1 MLLLRPVRRL
11 VVLALMIAVAL
22 VAIPALIPEL
32 NPFKSEQV
40 DRSPPA
46 VLRSLARLSE
56 YRAAT
61 ANLQQIVD
69 VEEDTILPGFL
80 AGERTLIQASGT
92 VDAAVDFRGLQAG
105 RDLQVSED
113 RRSVTVTLPAPRLT
127 APRLNLAET
136 RVVDRDRGLGNRIA
150 DVFGDDADEERELL
164 ALAER
169 RLAEAAAAD
178 PALLRAGERNTREML
193 TGLLRGLGFERVTV
207 RFAPPTV

>member
-92 VDAAVDFRGLQAG
+92 VDAAVDFRGLQEG
-105 RDLQVSED
+105 RNLQVSED

>member
-1 MLLLRPVRRL
+1 MRRL
-11 VVLALMIAVAL
+11 RGLALLAALAVVATVVLGQLL
-22 VAIPALIPEL
+22 PSL
-32 NPFKSEQV
+32 NPFGSESV

-46 VLRSLARLSE
+46 VLRSLARLTE

-69 VEEDTILPGFL
+69 VEQDTFLPSFL

-92 VDAAVDFRGLQAG
+92 VDAAVDFRGLRAG

-113 RRSVTVTLPAPRLT
+113 RRSVVVTLPAPRLT
-127 APRLNLAET
+127 PPRLDLAET
-136 RVVDRDRGLGNRIA
+136 KVIDTDRGLGNRIA
-150 DVFGDDADEERELL
+150 DAFSDDPDEQRELL

-169 RLAEAAAAD
+169 KLAQAAAAD
-178 PALLRAGERNTREML
+178 PELLRAGERNTREML

-207 RFAPPTV
+207 RFAPPSV

>member
-69 VEEDTILPGFL
+69 VENDTILPGFL

-92 VDAAVDFRGLQAG
+92 VDAAVDFRRLQEG
-105 RDLQVSED
+105 RNLQVSED

>member
-1 MLLLRPVRRL
+1 MRRL
-11 VVLALMIAVAL
+11 RSLGLLAVVVVVAAVAL
-22 VAIPALIPEL
+22 PSLIPSL
-32 NPFKSEQV
+32 NPFGSEDV
-40 DRSPPA
+40 DRSPPT
-46 VLRSLARLSE
+46 VLRSLERLNE